1 MIIEDF
7 ASPYNNM
14 YLFCYIINSTENKM
28 QYIDDFKWRYAAKA
42 MNGEKVS
49 DSIINNI
56 LEAIILAPTSSGLQ
70 QFEVLIIKNQELKEK
85 IRPIANNQSVIT
97 DCSHLL
103 VFAAWEDYTEERINH
118 AFKVSTEIR
127 GFNQDWDN
135 YRKRLLEM
143 YVGRPA
149 AENFEHTAR
158 QAYIGFSFAIAAAA
172 AEKIDSTPIEG
183 FSPEKLDELLELKK
197 VGLKSVLLLPLG
209 YRDENKDWLVNL
221 EKVRK
226 PKEDMIKELD

>member
-7 ASPYNNM
+7 ASPFNNM
-14 YLFCYIINSTENKM
+14 YLFCLLNNSTENQM

-70 QFEVLIIKNQELKEK
+70 QFEVLVIKNQELKEK

-118 AFKVSTEIR
+118 AFEVSTEIR
-127 GFNQDWDN
+127 GFNQDNDLFIVEC
-135 YRKRLLEM
+135 R
-143 YVGRPA
+143 
-149 AENFEHTAR
+149 FH
-158 QAYIGFSFAIAAAA
+158 AAA
-172 AEKIDSTPIEG
+172 
-183 FSPEKLDELLELKK
+183 
-197 VGLKSVLLLPLG
+197 
-209 YRDENKDWLVNL
+209 RNL
-221 EKVRK
+221 QNR
-226 PKEDMIKELD
+226 